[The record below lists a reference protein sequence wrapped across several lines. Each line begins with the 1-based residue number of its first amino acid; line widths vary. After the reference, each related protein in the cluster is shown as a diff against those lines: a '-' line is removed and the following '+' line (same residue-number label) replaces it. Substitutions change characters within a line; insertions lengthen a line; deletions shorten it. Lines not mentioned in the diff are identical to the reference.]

1 MNYLNTSALIKRFV
15 HEVGSSAV
23 DALITGEGPVAT
35 SRIAYAEV
43 FSALAR
49 RKREGDLS
57 EQAYL
62 VASRQVEAEWM
73 AFVLVDVTDNVLKGA
88 RRLVERYP
96 LRGFDAI
103 HVASALGLRKELGV
117 ELTFAAADRRQLE
130 AARAEGLTVVN
141 VEAKHH

>member
-1 MNYLNTSALIKRFV
+1 M
-15 HEVGSSAV
+15 GSGAV
-23 DALITGEGPVAT
+23 DALITREGPVAT

-73 AFVLVDVTDNVLKGA
+73 AFVLVDVTDNVLKSA
-88 RRLVERYP
+88 RRLVERY
-96 LRGFDAI
+96 
-103 HVASALGLRKELGV
+103 
-117 ELTFAAADRRQLE
+117 
-130 AARAEGLTVVN
+130 
-141 VEAKHH
+141 

>member
-1 MNYLNTSALIKRFV
+1 MPRCFRRSP
-15 HEVGSSAV
+15 
-23 DALITGEGPVAT
+23 EGRGKVIFQ
-35 SRIAYAEV
+35 SRRIWW
-43 FSALAR
+43 S
-49 RKREGDLS
+49 
-57 EQAYL
+57 
-62 VASRQVEAEWM
+62 SRQVEAEWM
-73 AFVLVDVTDNVLKGA
+73 AFVLVEVTDNVLKSA

-117 ELTFAAADRRQLE
+117 ELTFVAADRRQIE

>member
-1 MNYLNTSALIKRFV
+1 MNYLDTSALIKRFV
-15 HEVGSSAV
+15 REAGSGTV
-23 DALITGEGPVAT
+23 DALISQEGSVAT

-57 EQAYL
+57 HSSYA
-62 VASRQVEAEWM
+62 VAARQVEAEWM
-73 AFVLVDVTDNVLKGA
+73 ALVRVDVTDDVVKTA
-88 RRLVERYP
+88 RRLVERHP

-103 HVASALGLRKELGV
+103 HLASALGLRKELGV

-130 AARAEGLTVVN
+130 AARAEGLTVIN
-141 VEAKHH
+141 VEHQGL

>member
-1 MNYLNTSALIKRFV
+1 MNYLDTSALIKRFV
-15 HEVGSSAV
+15 REVGSGAV
-23 DALITGEGPVAT
+23 DSLVTREGPVAT

-73 AFVLVDVTDNVLKGA
+73 ALVLVDVTDNVLKSA

-96 LRGFDAI
+96 LRDFDAI

-130 AARAEGLTVVN
+130 AARAEGLTVTN
-141 VEAKHH
+141 VEAKGR